1 MSDTGRVAPTGY
13 DATEVS
19 GLDALKDAFRQ
30 HPAGVSLITAH
41 TPEGSVGL
49 TASSVASVGI
59 DPPALSFS
67 VTRATGSAGGIL
79 RADTYLVHLLDA
91 RHAALAATFAVSGT
105 ERFTEAQGWSE
116 LLTGEPYMPDTRV
129 ALRCRTLHSLGVGSS
144 VIVVA
149 EVLGAVFGEAA
160 EPMVHVERKFR
171 ELGDV
176 IS

>member
-1 MSDTGRVAPTGY
+1 MGSSQSEAAVPQEIVGAEALKRAFRDHPTGV
-13 DATEVS
+13 A
-19 GLDALKDAFRQ
+19 
-30 HPAGVSLITAH
+30 LITAR
-41 TPEGSVGL
+41 TPDGPVGL

-79 RADTYLVHLLDA
+79 SADSYLVHLLDE
-91 RHAALAATFAVSGT
+91 RHADLARAFAVSGSD
-105 ERFTEAQGWSE
+105 RFTPEQGWE
-116 LLTGEPYMPDTRV
+116 TLDTGEPHLSRSRA

-160 EPMVHVERKFR
+160 RPMVYHDRNFHV
-171 ELGDV
+171 LQGGDHG
-176 IS
+176 